1 MRPPT
6 IDTSHRRQSV
16 QGGAVLWKSE
26 DNLAKS
32 RSTPHKSKRPE
43 TVGRSFS
50 QRLQKFSLSR
60 TPTRSDV
67 VTTNTISKDYDP
79 TTGNKMINHYMILQ
93 EIGRG
98 VHGKVKLARDTNTG
112 ECVAIKIVDKRNR
125 KRQLGHSLRPVEG
138 ESEHKVR
145 REIAILK
152 KCVHPHV
159 VRLLEVMDDPASR
172 KIYMVLENM
181 KGGELIWKDEDG
193 PRLSI
198 ERVKSIFRDVVSGL
212 DYLHYQG
219 IIHRDIKPANL
230 LLTEDQVVKISDF
243 GVSYFNQHLAGKP
256 LSNLPDR
263 QMDRELAET
272 AGTPAFFAPELCST
286 TCDTDNGE
294 DNISNSNSNGN
305 GNGNGGDD
313 LSNVRITKAID
324 VWALGVTLYCLLFG
338 KCPFMAATEFE
349 LFDAIPVQPLTFP
362 ANFAD
367 QDCKDLLLGLLTKN
381 PDARMTLDQVKVH
394 PWVISDLAY
403 PIIWWQEADPRQY
416 KTVEVTDDDVNQAVT
431 IMVTNSFLSYILLN
445 SQRKQQRQQRQSKY
459 ICTYMHTH
467 THTHIYIYI
476 YIFLLFFCF

>member
-1 MRPPT
+1 
-6 IDTSHRRQSV
+6 
-16 QGGAVLWKSE
+16 
-26 DNLAKS
+26 
-32 RSTPHKSKRPE
+32 
-43 TVGRSFS
+43 
-50 QRLQKFSLSR
+50 
-60 TPTRSDV
+60 
-67 VTTNTISKDYDP
+67 
-79 TTGNKMINHYMILQ
+79 MILQ

-431 IMVTNSFLSYILLN
+431 IMARLRNTFNKMSSSFTHLTNSITRRRSKSVSHSQAPLFLPSTPPWSGHEPFTQQTNWPFSESLV
-445 SQRKQQRQQRQSKY
+445 SQEEQEEQEEEEEDGNWREVTSSGVCDELTVQFSRLS
-459 ICTYMHTH
+459 
-467 THTHIYIYI
+467 
-476 YIFLLFFCF
+476 

>member
-1 MRPPT
+1 M
-6 IDTSHRRQSV
+6 
-16 QGGAVLWKSE
+16 
-26 DNLAKS
+26 
-32 RSTPHKSKRPE
+32 
-43 TVGRSFS
+43 
-50 QRLQKFSLSR
+50 
-60 TPTRSDV
+60 
-67 VTTNTISKDYDP
+67 
-79 TTGNKMINHYMILQ
+79 MLQ

-125 KRQLGHSLRPVEG
+125 KRQLGHSLRPVQDDTLALNGQEKRLHK

-181 KGGELIWKDEDG
+181 KGGEIVWKDEDG
-193 PRLSI
+193 PRLSV
-198 ERVKSIFRDVVSGL
+198 ERVKSVFRDVVSGL

-230 LLTEDQVVKISDF
+230 LLTENQVVKISDF

-256 LSNLPDR
+256 LSSLPDR

-286 TCDTDNGE
+286 ADD
-294 DNISNSNSNGN
+294 
-305 GNGNGGDD
+305 DD
-313 LSNVRITKAID
+313 LSKVRITKAID

-349 LFDAIPVQPLTFP
+349 LFDTIPVQPLSFP
-362 ANFAD
+362 ANVD

-381 PDARMTLDQVKVH
+381 PEARMTLDQVKVH
-394 PWVISDLAY
+394 PWVISDLSN
-403 PIIWWQEADPRQY
+403 PIVWWQEADPRQY
-416 KTVEVTDDDVNQAVT
+416 KTVEVTDDEVDQAVT
-431 IMVTNSFLSYILLN
+431 IMARLRNTLSKMSSSLTHLTNSITRRRSKSASHSQPPPMPSSPPCFGQDSFARPKWPFSESLVSQEEVDEEEDPSAVWHEVKPPGVSELGGQLN
-445 SQRKQQRQQRQSKY
+445 RP
-459 ICTYMHTH
+459 
-467 THTHIYIYI
+467 
-476 YIFLLFFCF
+476 L